1 MSLCRTRANI
11 LKASADA
18 ALMVQSALGQRLHLA
33 GLVLSSSMP
42 YPTGPVETIVPDTWH
57 ETLQSSLLGPIS
69 LIQAFLP
76 LVMSLI
82 RWYLTAAPLSTIIQ
96 NHLPYP
102 VHRPLVASALQC
114 TTCYQSL
121 GHLLP
126 RPHLG
131 P

>member
-1 MSLCRTRANI
+1 MANV

-33 GLVLSSSMP
+33 GLILSLSMP
-42 YPTGPVETIVPDTWH
+42 YPTGPIETITSDTWH

-76 LVMSLI
+76 LVISLI
-82 RWYLTAAPLSTIIQ
+82 HQYLTAAPLSTIIQ
-96 NHLPYP
+96 DYLPHP
-102 VHRPLVASALQC
+102 IHRSLVASTLQC
-114 TTCYQSL
+114 ATCCQSL
-121 GHLLP
+121 DHLVP